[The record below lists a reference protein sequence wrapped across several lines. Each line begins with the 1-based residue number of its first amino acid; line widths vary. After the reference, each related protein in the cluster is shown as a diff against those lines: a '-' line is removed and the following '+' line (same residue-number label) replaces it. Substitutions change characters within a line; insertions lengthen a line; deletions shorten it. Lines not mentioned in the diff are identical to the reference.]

1 MLNEEQ
7 FDSEDRIAIYREV
20 IKEIYAVSKLYKR
33 KSKKSRNS
41 SIQAPNIKMKRKKEV
56 IVVSNINNIE
66 QGYMSESSSA
76 FEDG

>member
-1 MLNEEQ
+1 M
-7 FDSEDRIAIYREV
+7 
-20 IKEIYAVSKLYKR
+20 SKLYKR

-56 IVVSNINNIE
+56 IVVSNSNNIE

-76 FEDG
+76 FEDGEDEESPVKRSDLKEKFEDE